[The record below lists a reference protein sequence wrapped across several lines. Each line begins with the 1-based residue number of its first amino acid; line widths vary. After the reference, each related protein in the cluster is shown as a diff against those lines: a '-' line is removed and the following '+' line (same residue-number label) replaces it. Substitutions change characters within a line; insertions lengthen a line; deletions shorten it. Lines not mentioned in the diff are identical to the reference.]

1 MSDLRPELR
10 RASEELR
17 WLLDRGYPH
26 QSALTFVGNHYK
38 LSLKERNIL
47 ARTVFPEKE
56 AAELKRRKADPREML
71 GKKVGI
77 DGYNVLITVE
87 AIVAGRPVF
96 LCDDGW
102 VRDVSAVFG
111 KHRITPLTQKALDEI
126 LSIFESA
133 RPASVDFLYE
143 KQVSWSGR
151 LAELTRK
158 KMEERDVDGTAR
170 TVARVDLELK
180 RRYDLIATSD
190 RAIILKHFKVL
201 DLPSLVAGKLGTPL
215 IRL

>member
-1 MSDLRPELR
+1 LSELRPELR
-10 RASEELR
+10 KASEEVR
-17 WLLDRGYPH
+17 WLLDRGYP
-26 QSALTFVGNHYK
+26 QESVLTFVGNHYR
-38 LSLKERNIL
+38 LSLMERNIL
-47 ARTVFPEKE
+47 ARVVFPEKE

-71 GKKVGI
+71 GKRIGI

-87 AIVAGRPVF
+87 AIVAGKPVF

-111 KHRITPLTQKALDEI
+111 KHRITPLTHKALDEI
-126 LSIFESA
+126 LSIFDSA
-133 RPASVDFLYE
+133 RPESVDFLYE

-158 KMEERDVDGTAR
+158 KMEEKDIDGTAK
-170 TVARVDLELK
+170 TVAKVDSELK
-180 RRYDLIATSD
+180 KRYDLIATSD
-190 RAIILKHFKVL
+190 RVIILKHFKVL
-201 DLPSLVAGKLGTPL
+201 DLPALVAGKIGAPL